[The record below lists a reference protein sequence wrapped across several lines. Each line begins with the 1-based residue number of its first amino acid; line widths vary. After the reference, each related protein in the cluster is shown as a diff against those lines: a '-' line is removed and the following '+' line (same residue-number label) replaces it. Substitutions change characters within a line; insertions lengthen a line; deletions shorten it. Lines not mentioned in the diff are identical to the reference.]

1 MEKNLMLDVKK
12 IKYRKSISRR
22 LIFYI
27 VAFSSVITLMI
38 TAYQLVQDYFYG
50 VGEIKDQMQ
59 QIEALSMS
67 GLTHSLW
74 NLYDVQI
81 KNQLNDLIQL
91 PNLHYLEI
99 RFNKDIIASVGEDSH
114 ERTLSQVIPMFYQQ
128 YNENIFIGEL
138 YIVASLDEVYNSIYD
153 KALVILISNA
163 IKTTLV
169 STFIF
174 FLFQY
179 IVTRHLIA
187 ISEYLQRL
195 SPENMNKRLSL
206 KRKFCHDELNQVVS
220 SINELSKNLQEKTVS
235 KQYVEAIIS
244 SVNNSLIVVDSE
256 HTIKKINY
264 ATCALLGYEENEL
277 IGKNVFDFL
286 SHDRK
291 HTFNN
296 QEYQSKEIECTYLT
310 KSGVKVPVLLSLS
323 QFTTEPNNTTGYVL
337 IARDITEQKLSEA
350 KLLDYN
356 EKLTSSN
363 HELKLLQEQLIHSAK
378 MVSIGQVTS
387 GLAHEINQPLGSI
400 QLNTE
405 LIYSIVQEDGSITKN
420 DIDPIYKKV
429 SKQINRITKI
439 IQHLK
444 IFTRD
449 DTVTELEK
457 TNFITLIDE
466 SLVLFSQGF
475 SLNKINLVKNFEKKI
490 PHIECNKIHIEQLIT
505 NILSNA
511 EHALE
516 GTNNKTI
523 IIRLYMKE
531 SYLCMEIEDNGH
543 GISPENLSKI
553 FDPFFTTKQ
562 VGKGTGLGMSISYGI
577 AQSHNGTLTV
587 RSLLGSGTCFTLSLP
602 IKQVDKKEIS
612 QKSIL
617 QEYSNE
623 GAINR

>member
-1 MEKNLMLDVKK
+1 MLDVKK

>member
-1 MEKNLMLDVKK
+1 MGKSLMLDVKP

-22 LIFYI
+22 LIFNI
-27 VAFSSVITLMI
+27 VAFSSIITLVI
-38 TAYQLVQDYFYG
+38 TAYQLVQDYLYG

-74 NLYDVQI
+74 NLYDIQI

-99 RFNKDIIASVGEDSH
+99 RFNNDIIASVGKDSH

-128 YNENIFIGEL
+128 NNESIFIGEL

-195 SPENMNKRLSL
+195 SPEDMNKRLSL

-220 SINELSKNLQEKTVS
+220 SINELSNNLKEKTVS

-244 SVNNSLIVVDSE
+244 SVNSSLIVIDSE
-256 HTIKKINY
+256 HTIKKSNY
-264 ATCALLGYEENEL
+264 ATYKLLGYEENEL
-277 IGKNVFDFL
+277 LGKNIFDIL
-286 SHDRK
+286 SNDRIN
-291 HTFNN
+291 TFNN
-296 QEYQSKEIECTYLT
+296 QEDQLQEIESTYFT
-310 KSGVKVPVLLSLS
+310 KSGVEIPILLSLS
-323 QFTTEPNNTTGYVL
+323 QFTTETNNTIGYVI

-363 HELKLLQEQLIHSAK
+363 RELKLLQEQLIHSAK

-405 LIYSIVQEDGSITKN
+405 LIYSIVTEDGSITKK
-420 DIDPIYKKV
+420 DMDPIYQKV
-429 SKQINRITKI
+429 SNQISRITKI

-444 IFTRD
+444 IFSRD
-449 DTVTELEK
+449 DAVTELEE
-457 TNFITLIDE
+457 TNFINLIDE

-475 SLNKINLVKNFEKKI
+475 NLNKINLVKDFENNI
-490 PHIECNKIHIEQLIT
+490 PNVECNKIHIEQIIT
-505 NILSNA
+505 NILTNA

-516 GTNNKTI
+516 GTNNKI
-523 IIRLYMKE
+523 ITIRLYMQDN
-531 SYLCMEIEDNGH
+531 YLFMEIEDNGH
-543 GISPENLSKI
+543 GISPENLCKV

-562 VGKGTGLGMSISYGI
+562 VGRGTGLGMSISYGI
-577 AQSHNGTLTV
+577 AQSHNGELIV
-587 RSLLGSGTCFTLSLP
+587 KSSIGEGACFTLSLP
-602 IKQVDKKEIS
+602 IKQVDVKGIPK
-612 QKSIL
+612 KSIL